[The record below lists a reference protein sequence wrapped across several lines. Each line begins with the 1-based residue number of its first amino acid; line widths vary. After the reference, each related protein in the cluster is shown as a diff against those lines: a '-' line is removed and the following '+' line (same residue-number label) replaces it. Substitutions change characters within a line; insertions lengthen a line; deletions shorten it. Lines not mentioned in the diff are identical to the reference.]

1 MGVHEG
7 RGSATTGPHP
17 QRATAQDD
25 LVMNTN
31 NSSIVS
37 KRSVERLYYPD
48 EPHFFRFFVKKFQRR
63 APLINRGYHLRL
75 HVIDVALRDFLKQ
88 PSGKKKVIVNL
99 GCGSDVVPWQCWT
112 RYPEHCIAS
121 HAVFVDVDFPEL
133 ARLKRRTILETPELA
148 SQLSQVQAEEDGPLP
163 SLLLR
168 SRDYHLVGCDLRDLS
183 VLQQSLSLIANPE
196 ECVFFYIAEV
206 SITYM
211 ESHFA
216 DALIQWA
223 STLGEAEFFLL
234 EQILPDGPG
243 HPFARTMMDHF
254 NKLAAPIKSV
264 AAYPDVSAQRARFS
278 ERGWSQVRAQS
289 LWSAWNDEHF
299 LSADDRRKLD
309 EIEPFD
315 EWEEFCL
322 FASHYLILHA
332 ANHGKQDLAPF
343 EAGDTPEIPGFVA
356 TTTYKPLTGH
366 HGLRRFGAALILSDR
381 LGRRSI
387 LNCMGLGPTTRLP
400 SYDIYKLHGP
410 GGGIRADST
419 GPSSRM
425 CHSTTDLGVHGYL
438 SVGGRNSPSRAKND
452 CWLLRKDSHRW
463 ERTRDLPIPL
473 YRHSIC
479 RLLGSAIALLIGGKQ
494 DAATISSEIMVF
506 HPDKGWV
513 LCVIRGSVTPQP
525 VFGGMLTCCARE
537 QDGSPVFHGF
547 LMGGISDGI
556 IQSQMLAWTLV
567 LSDDEAPCITFAPA
581 EVDEVSTALLARFGS
596 SCIQNEDSL
605 VVLGGV
611 GRDGVIPRNREVLL
625 CSVTGPRIRVVGA
638 GPIPDGEQDGEMPRP
653 LLVGSSIV
661 SPQDGQV
668 VIIGGGATCFSMG
681 SFWTRGSY
689 TLSIDSLSRGKQSRL
704 SPHRTGWEFSGA
716 GEIEPQS
723 SSASAS
729 GVDSQPTDIKPVP
742 RVHVSSKES
751 FEAIVRQGLP
761 VVIEDLDIG
770 PCRSKWTLD
779 YLTRQVGD
787 RKVVVHE
794 CGVRNMDFNAKN
806 FRYTTMRF
814 GDFAKEIQSGARLY
828 LRALSANA
836 PADQPA
842 NLANDFPE
850 LTADFSLPEALDMCR
865 ENMHSSVL
873 RVSGQVDMW
882 LHYDVQANIYCQV
895 SGSKRMLL
903 FPPSDV
909 VKMSFAPGASSSS
922 IDVFSCLDSPALRN
936 TRPWEAYL
944 RAGDVLFLPPLWLHT
959 ATPTGKSSI
968 ALNVFFRDLKSGYST
983 GRDVYGNRD
992 LAAYEKGRLEI
1003 SRISKAFDRVP
1014 MEARQFYMLRLAG
1027 ELAQAAEAGQ

>member
-1 MGVHEG
+1 
-7 RGSATTGPHP
+7 
-17 QRATAQDD
+17 
-25 LVMNTN
+25 MNTN

-48 EPHFFRFFVKKFQRR
+48 EPHFFRFFVNKFQRR

-88 PSGKKKVIVNL
+88 RSEKTKVIVNL

-112 RYPEHCIAS
+112 RYPEHCASS
-121 HAVFVDVDFPEL
+121 HAVFVDVDFLDL
-133 ARLKRRTILETPELA
+133 ARRKRRVILETPELV
-148 SQLSQVQAEEDGPLP
+148 SQLSDVQPEEDGLHP

-168 SRDYHLVGCDLRDLS
+168 SKYYQLVGCDLRQLD
-183 VLQQSLSLIANPE
+183 VLQQALSLIAEPE
-196 ECVFFYIAEV
+196 DCLFFYVAEV

-211 ESHFA
+211 DSCSA

-223 STLGEAEFFLL
+223 STLGQAEFFLL
-234 EQILPDGPG
+234 EQILPDGPD

-254 NKLAAPIKSV
+254 NKLSAPIKSV
-264 AAYPDVSAQRARFS
+264 AAYPDLSAQRARFAA
-278 ERGWSQVRAQS
+278 RGWSQVRAQS
-289 LWSAWNDEHF
+289 LWSAWNSEHF

-332 ANHGKQDLAPF
+332 TNYGKQDVATF
-343 EAGDTPEIPGFVA
+343 KAADSPEIPGLRA
-356 TTTYKPLTGH
+356 TITYRPLTGH
-366 HGLRRFGAALILSDR
+366 HGLRRFGAALIASDR

-400 SYDIYKLHGP
+400 SYDIYKLHGH
-410 GGGIRADST
+410 GGGVAANST

-425 CHSTTDLGVHGYL
+425 CHSMTDLGTHGIL

-452 CWLLRKDSHRW
+452 CWLFRKDSHRW
-463 ERTRDLPIPL
+463 ERTRVLPVPL

-479 RLLGSAIALLIGGKQ
+479 RLLDSAVALLVGGKQ

-506 HPDKGWV
+506 DPDKGWV
-513 LCVIRGSVTPQP
+513 VCVIHGSVTPQP
-525 VFGGMLTCCARE
+525 VFGAMLTCCARE
-537 QDGSPVFHGF
+537 EDGKPIFHGF

-556 IQSQMLAWTLV
+556 IQTQMLAWTLV

-581 EVDEVSTALLARFGS
+581 EVDAASTALLSRFGS
-596 SCIQNEDSL
+596 SCIQHEDFL

-611 GRDGVIPRNREVLL
+611 GRDGIIPRNHEVLL
-625 CSVTGPRIRVVGA
+625 CSVTGSGLRVVGA
-638 GPIPDGEQDGEMPRP
+638 GPIPDGEQGHEVPRP

-661 SPQDGQV
+661 SPQDGQI
-668 VIIGGGATCFSMG
+668 VIVGGGATCFSMG
-681 SFWTRGSY
+681 SFWTKGSY
-689 TLSIDSLSRGKQSRL
+689 TLSIDNLSRGTSSQPL
-704 SPHRTGWEFSGA
+704 PHRTDWEFSGA
-716 GEIEPQS
+716 GDIEPQLS
-723 SSASAS
+723 TTPTS
-729 GVDSQPTDIKPVP
+729 GLDSQPTDVKPIP
-742 RVHVSSKES
+742 RVHVSSNES
-751 FEAIVRQGLP
+751 FEAIVRRGLP
-761 VVIEDLDIG
+761 VVIEGLDMG
-770 PCRSKWTLD
+770 ACRSKWTLD
-779 YLTRQVGD
+779 YLAKQVGN

-794 CGVRNMDFNAKN
+794 CSVRNMNFNVKN
-806 FRYTTMRF
+806 FRYTTMGF
-814 GDFAKEIQSGARLY
+814 DDFAQEVRNGARLY
-828 LRALSANA
+828 LRALSADA

-842 NLANDFPE
+842 NLAHDFPE
-850 LTADFSLPEALDMCR
+850 LAADFKLPEALDMCR

-895 SGSKRMLL
+895 SGSKKMLL

-909 VKMSFAPGASSSS
+909 GKLSFAPGASSSG
-922 IDVFSCLDSPALRN
+922 IDVFSCLDSPALLGAR
-936 TRPWEAYL
+936 RWEADL
-944 RAGDVLFLPPLWLHT
+944 SAGDVLFLPPLWLHA
-959 ATPTGKSSI
+959 ATPTSKASI
-968 ALNVFFRDLKSGYST
+968 ALNVFFRDLKSGYSA

-992 LAAYEKGRLEI
+992 LAAYEKGRQEI
-1003 SRISKAFDRVP
+1003 SRVSKAFDRVP
-1014 MEARQFYMLRLAG
+1014 VAARQFYMLRLAG
-1027 ELAQAAEAGQ
+1027 ELAQAAEAVQ